1 MFKNLNCSW
10 HLSQQYGFSPV
21 CVLYD
26 FLNHLLVWRSCHIFH
41 TGMVSLLYLCVL
53 LWRIKFWEWEND
65 LSHCL
70 HLFVW
75 LLPSMCSHVELKM
88 HFLFEWTC
96 TLVTRV
102 ISHGRMCSL
111 VLWQV
116 ASCSEFLSTS
126 KTWVRFLTRV
136 DVFISLCSVTNKRF
150 ILTVCRFNSPFVLQV
165 NKQRL
170 QDICFSSE
178 CLNSLCCFKLHICVQ
193 EYWHDSQ
200 VNGFSPVCVLLCLS
214 NS

>member
-1 MFKNLNCSW
+1 M
-10 HLSQQYGFSPV
+10 SQQYGFSPV
-21 CVLYD
+21 CVLLWLFKSLACVKD
-26 FLNHLLVWRSCHIFH
+26 LSHISHRNGFSP
-41 TGMVSLLYLCVL
+41 VCVL
-53 LWRIKFWEWEND
+53 LWLIKFWEWEND

-136 DVFISLCSVTNKRF
+136 DAFISLCSVNW
-150 ILTVCRFNSPFVLQV
+150 LLVLQ
-165 NKQRL
+165 
-170 QDICFSSE
+170 E
-178 CLNSLCCFKLHICVQ
+178 
-193 EYWHDSQ
+193 
-200 VNGFSPVCVLLCLS
+200 
-214 NS
+214 

>member
-1 MFKNLNCSW
+1 
-10 HLSQQYGFSPV
+10 
-21 CVLYD
+21 
-26 FLNHLLVWRSCHIFH
+26 
-41 TGMVSLLYLCVL
+41 
-53 LWRIKFWEWEND
+53 
-65 LSHCL
+65 
-70 HLFVW
+70 
-75 LLPSMCSHVELKM
+75 MCSHVELKM

-136 DVFISLCSVTNKRF
+136 DAFISLCSVNWLLVTRVVTDVTNKRF

-178 CLNSLCCFKLHICVQ
+178 CLNSLCCFKLHIRVQ

-200 VNGFSPVCVLLCLS
+200 ANGFSPVCVLLCLS
-214 NS
+214 NSLGLVQEYWQLSQE